1 MKLLSASLAAVV
13 VALGMAS
20 SARAGDDLGPY
31 SVPSEYRQAQYGLN
45 PCLKKLLHIRKPSPV
60 PPHLLYPQGQGQGQG
75 TLVFPN
81 HPFARSPR
89 DYFMVD

>member
-1 MKLLSASLAAVV
+1 MKFLYTSLAAVV
-13 VALGMAS
+13 MAVS
-20 SARAGDDLGPY
+20 TAPSAPAGGDLGPY
-31 SVPSEYRQAQYGLN
+31 SLPSEYKQAQYGLN

-60 PPHLLYPQGQGQGQG
+60 PPHLLYPQAQAQGQG

-89 DYFMVD
+89 DYFMAD